1 MAKKAKVK
9 VPKWYAIKDGKN
21 VKNIIVTSWD
31 ECKVLVLGRNSIYK
45 SFLSEEEAKR
55 YLNKIDDRDVQRI
68 KDRRAKIIVKSKE
81 RKSTTKPL
89 NGLRIPSEL
98 YEIIEAKAERNN
110 VDIEK
115 LIVEALQ
122 VFFE

>member
-1 MAKKAKVK
+1 MAKKVKVK

-68 KDRRAKIIVKSKE
+68 KDRTAKMIIKSKE

>member
-68 KDRRAKIIVKSKE
+68 KDRTAKMIVKSKE

-115 LIVEALQ
+115 LIIEALQ

>member
-68 KDRRAKIIVKSKE
+68 KDRTAKMIIKSKE

>member
-1 MAKKAKVK
+1 MAKKVKVK
-9 VPKWYAIKDGKN
+9 VPKWYAIKDGKD

-68 KDRRAKIIVKSKE
+68 KDRTAKMIIKSKE

-115 LIVEALQ
+115 LIVEGGTPTY
-122 VFFE
+122 V

>member
-1 MAKKAKVK
+1 MAKKVKVK
-9 VPKWYAIKDGKN
+9 VPKWYAIKDGKD

-68 KDRRAKIIVKSKE
+68 KDRTAKMIVKSKE

-115 LIVEALQ
+115 LIIEALQ

>member
-68 KDRRAKIIVKSKE
+68 KDRTAKMIVKSKE

>member
-1 MAKKAKVK
+1 MAKKVKVK
-9 VPKWYAIKDGKN
+9 VPKWYAIKDGKD

-68 KDRRAKIIVKSKE
+68 KDRTAKMIIKSKE